1 MLHVERIV
9 FDEFSARLYVFAHQG
24 GEDRLA
30 LGYVFQPYLQE
41 SAALGIHGGFP
52 ELLGGHFSEA
62 FVALDYVLLTAL
74 VQDVVEKLAGGVF
87 LHDLGLFRSSFGRWL
102 AGFLLGL
109 LGFFAFSGTQALF
122 FIIVVVA
129 LVVFVLVGCL
139 RLRRSCQ
146 ALDYERRLRELL
158 DVLELW
164 GLLAGIRD

>member
-62 FVALDYVLLTAL
+62 FVALDYVFFAAF
-74 VQDVVEKLAGGVF
+74 VQDVVEEIAGGVF
-87 LHDLGLFRSSFGRWL
+87 LYDLRLFRSSFERWRF

-109 LGFFAFSGTQALF
+109 LGFFAFSGIQALF

-129 LVVFVLVGCL
+129 FVVFVLDSCL
-139 RLRRSCQ
+139 CLRRS
-146 ALDYERRLRELL
+146 
-158 DVLELW
+158 
-164 GLLAGIRD
+164 G